1 MAHIKLIVRAD
12 DLGYSEAINYGIAKS
27 VREGIVGSV
36 GLMPNMP
43 AAAHGLE
50 LLEGVKVCIGQHTN
64 ICLGKPCADP
74 KLVPSLLNEKGEF
87 KTSRTYWEAR
97 SKGEEIT
104 VLDEVILEIEA
115 QYARFRELTGT
126 EPGYFECHAV
136 ANDNLARGLQIVA
149 QRHNLKFLPM
159 SPKNSFLFNG
169 NPMAFCPLHSMEP
182 DYDPW
187 KSIKEGVQ
195 NADPHMITAFVGHP
209 GYLDDY
215 LLSHSSLTVNR
226 TKEVAMFCDPA
237 IRAWLEEQDVELIS
251 YDEV

>member
-1 MAHIKLIVRAD
+1 MAALRLIVRAD
-12 DLGYSEAINYGIAKS
+12 DLGYSEAVNYGIAKS
-27 VREGIVGSV
+27 VWEGIVGSV

-43 AAAHGLE
+43 AAAHGLK
-50 LLEGVKVCIGQHTN
+50 LLEGAGVCIGQHTN

-74 KLVPSLLNEKGEF
+74 NLVPSLLDENGEF

-97 SKGEEIT
+97 SRGEEIT

-115 QYARFRELTGT
+115 QYARFRELTGR

-136 ANDNLARGLQIVA
+136 ANNNLAQGLQIVA
-149 QRHNLKFLPM
+149 QRHDLKFLPM
-159 SPKNSFLFNG
+159 NPQGVFSFNG
-169 NPMAFCPLHSMEP
+169 KPMAFCPLRSMDP

-187 KSIKEGVQ
+187 ESIRTGVQ
-195 NADPHMITAFVGHP
+195 NADPGVVTAFVGHP

-215 LLSHSSLTVNR
+215 LLKHSSLTVNR

-237 IRAWLEEQDVELIS
+237 VKAWLSQQNVELIS